1 MYVLLTQPIYGDEF
15 TYYLHFLKGGMCKHN
30 ISNIKKTKKKFIEKV
45 YYPEEWLLK
54 YDYYS
59 KIP

>member
-1 MYVLLTQPIYGDEF
+1 MGMN
-15 TYYLHFLKGGMCKHN
+15 LHIICIFLKEVCVN
-30 ISNIKKTKKKFIEKV
+30 ITFQILKKQKKKFIEKV

>member
-30 ISNIKKTKKKFIEKV
+30 ISNIKKTKKKV
-45 YYPEEWLLK
+45 Y
-54 YDYYS
+54 
-59 KIP
+59 